1 MSRTDFQCK
10 AVGDVFGFFSETS
23 AVLKKVFVE
32 LVIFQGG
39 YDRFGKFVID
49 LNCYLSALIVSV
61 LLYNCNS

>member
-10 AVGDVFGFFSETS
+10 AVGDVFFSETS